1 MPSNSS
7 CSISPGRKPPAT
19 LPKSMSFLEQICLLR
34 ESFDHNHWPSY
45 QESLQLGRETCIDA
59 IDVLLWF
66 RAERDV
72 QYQCLCALPE
82 PVKGFSMTETLY
94 QSADQGPGLC
104 DPYYIPDELSFNV
117 PGAGEDKLSNSMD
130 YSHMTITSMHEPPP
144 ISPPGRAPRFSD
156 KVAPDKSFPCLS
168 CPKQFRSMTK
178 WRDHQKKVHFSKEI
192 YECWKSKIDGSPCLY
207 GPVLRADNLRT
218 HIIKEH
224 KHHPAQELLIEVS
237 KRARKIHNLYH
248 EKCGFAPCQ
257 MDLRDFET
265 SMKHIA
271 EHISNGFT
279 ASQWIHACR
288 SKEHKIP
295 PHSKESGCQN
305 TMGNEGYNREND
317 DDNEDSDNGNN
328 EYGLTPSM
336 GNRPTHSL
344 SSSGNQGTPNKAGR
358 NQSQKS
364 HDSSDAIP
372 ESNDNYSNEISQ
384 LTSPLTVEDATSI
397 IIDSDDEIRS
407 PSRIESDLWLQ
418 PFNSDYRFKST
429 RFLGRGSLGFVERVV
444 CTASHK
450 ICARKTLRRS
460 QMSFEDPID
469 VENLNKEFEAL
480 MALRH
485 PHLTRL
491 IGSYTAGDF
500 FYVLMSPVADESL
513 ANFFHASENSHLS
526 QSQKKWKSLILEWM
540 SCLQS
545 AMAYLHSQDIVHQDV
560 KPQNILI
567 KGERIFLTDIQDFK
581 RFIDQDSIEAVSS
594 AAISMYYAPE
604 TAVYGILDAKSNT
617 FSLGCIFTE
626 MLTCHFG
633 KFISHFERF
642 RALETEDLAYRLT
655 LDRTNKWINDIL
667 ADGLQSPAYSLL
679 SKTLHDVLI
688 ERSSERPNI
697 SEIQLGVQLQELL
710 KEQTKRATELVVIF
724 SELGLSQYINTF
736 LEQGFNAW
744 DTILNIT
751 ESDL

>member
-1 MPSNSS
+1 
-7 CSISPGRKPPAT
+7 
-19 LPKSMSFLEQICLLR
+19 MSFLEQICLLR
-34 ESFDHNHWPSY
+34 EGFDQNHWPSY

-66 RAERDV
+66 QAERDV
-72 QYQCLCALPE
+72 QDQCLWALPE
-82 PVKGFSMTETLY
+82 PVLGFSMTETLY
-94 QSADQGPGLC
+94 QSADQGPRMW
-104 DPYYIPDELSFNV
+104 DPYYVPGELSFNV
-117 PGAGEDKLSNSMD
+117 LEAGQDKLSNSMD
-130 YSHMTITSMHEPPP
+130 FSQMTVESTHKPLP
-144 ISPPGRAPRFSD
+144 ISPPGRTPRLSD
-156 KVAPDKSFPCLS
+156 KVAPDRSFPCLS
-168 CPKQFRSMTK
+168 CTKQFKSITN
-178 WRDHQKKVHFSKEI
+178 WHDHQKKVHFSKEI

-218 HIIKEH
+218 HMIKEH
-224 KHHPAQELLIEVS
+224 KHHPGRELFVEVS

-257 MDLRDFET
+257 MDLKDFET

-271 EHISNGFT
+271 EHISNGFS

-288 SKEHKIP
+288 SKEHKLP

-305 TMGNEGYNREND
+305 TMENDGYDREND
-317 DDNEDSDNGNN
+317 DDNEDGDNGND
-328 EYGLTPSM
+328 EYGLIP
-336 GNRPTHSL
+336 GKENRPTHSL
-344 SSSGNQGTPNKAGR
+344 SSAGNQGTPNKAGR
-358 NQSQKS
+358 YQSTQS
-364 HDSSDAIP
+364 HESSDAIT
-372 ESNDNYSNEISQ
+372 ELNDSNSNEISQ
-384 LTSPLTVEDATSI
+384 PTSPLTVEDATSI
-397 IIDSDDEIRS
+397 IINSDDGIRS
-407 PSRIESDLWLQ
+407 PSRIESDLWPQ
-418 PFNSDYRFKST
+418 PFNSNCRFRSI
-429 RFLGRGSLGFVERVV
+429 RFLGRGTLGFVERVA
-444 CTASHK
+444 CTVSHK
-450 ICARKTLRRS
+450 ICARKTMRRS
-460 QMSFEDPID
+460 QMSFEDPTD
-469 VENLNKEFEAL
+469 VENLNEEFEAL

-500 FYVLMSPVADESL
+500 FYILMSPVADESL
-513 ANFFHASENSHLS
+513 ASFFYASENSHLS
-526 QSQKKWKSLILEWM
+526 QSQKKRKSLILEWM

-581 RFIDQDSIEAVSS
+581 RFIYQDSIEAVSS
-594 AAISMYYAPE
+594 TARSMYYAPE

-642 RALETEDLAYRLT
+642 RALETKDLAYRLT

-667 ADGLQSPAYSLL
+667 ADGLQSPTYSLL
-679 SKTLHDVLI
+679 FKTLHDVLI

-710 KEQTKRATELVVIF
+710 QEQTRRTTELGVIF
-724 SELGLSQYINTF
+724 SELGLSQYIDTF

-744 DTILNIT
+744 NTILSVT